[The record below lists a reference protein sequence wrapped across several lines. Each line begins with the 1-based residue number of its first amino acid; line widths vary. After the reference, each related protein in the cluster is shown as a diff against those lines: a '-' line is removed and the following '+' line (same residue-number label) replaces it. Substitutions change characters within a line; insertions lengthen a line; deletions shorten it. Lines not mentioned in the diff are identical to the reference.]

1 MCVYLRAKFEVYS
14 IILTSFRQK
23 RGGGNLSPHLL
34 KTGGGG
40 GGISPPPPQ
49 KVGGGGG
56 GGGGG
61 GKAGVVIYS
70 PASKRTPKKTTQIW
84 VKICLLTHHKFIMLF
99 KLIYTCL
106 SIYTELSPLH
116 ELFVVFE
123 KLYLSYIDKCFR
135 FLPLIE

>member
-34 KTGGGG
+34 KT
-40 GGISPPPPQ
+40 
-49 KVGGGGG
+49 GGGGG